1 MKQINKINSTAQ
13 YYIDRI
19 AKACEFIKPLV
30 VMSTITYN
38 HEKYIADT
46 LDGFLAQQTTFPTVA
61 IVHDDAST
69 DGTAEILRQYAEK
82 YPDKIFPIFESE
94 NQYSKPNDPL
104 THIMD
109 VAVEATGA
117 SYVAYCE
124 GDDYWTDSLKLQ
136 KQVGF
141 LEANHDFTMIFANSV
156 MHWENGLKPDCTVVN
171 FPGGLVTPQQ
181 LYASW
186 QAPTA
191 TIVVR
196 RSLFQS
202 DIYKKSTSIKNAA
215 FTDIQL
221 GVCSGLIGKIY
232 FLDEIVSVYRKTG
245 LGMSDQIVDNPLG
258 HIQTRLQLSKIYGK
272 EYVKIDKVYASKYFI
287 VALKNLFKHY
297 PDNIV
302 LAFTL
307 LRFTPIKS
315 LCELK
320 WIYRILKA
328 KF

>member
-1 MKQINKINSTAQ
+1 MNKINKINPTAQ

-19 AKACEFIKPLV
+19 AEACKRIKPLA
-30 VMSTITYN
+30 VMRTITYN
-38 HEKYIADT
+38 HEKYLADA
-46 LDGFLAQQTTFPTVA
+46 LDGFLIQQTTFPTVA

-69 DGTAEILRQYAEK
+69 DGTTEILRQYAEK

-94 NQYSKPNDPL
+94 NQYSKRDGSLNK
-104 THIMD
+104 IME
-109 VAVEATGA
+109 VAIDATSA
-117 SYVAYCE
+117 LYVALCE
-124 GDDYWTDSLKLQ
+124 GDDYWTDSMKLQ

-156 MHWENGLKPDCTVVN
+156 MHWENGLKPDCTIVN
-171 FPGGLVTPQQ
+171 FPDGLVTPQQ

-215 FTDIQL
+215 FGDIQV

-232 FLDEIVSVYRKTG
+232 FLDEAVSVYRKTG
-245 LGMSDQIVDNPLG
+245 VGMSDQIEDNPLG
-258 HIQTRLQLSKIYGK
+258 HIQTRLQLSKMYGE